1 MPGKVTSISHIGL
14 TLTAPCG
21 VFGIMLPIL
30 QMQKLRL
37 RKETDLP
44 QWQSKDLSSKPLASG
59 ASTLSS
65 IVSQGSN
72 DQASGEKCHPWDS
85 SPHSPSFRVDA
96 PPEPAGTQS
105 YHHHQLTVSSIYHL
119 PSAVLS
125 VLHELIYDKFHNS
138 SSRFVLL

>member
-1 MPGKVTSISHIGL
+1 MPGKVISISQHH
-14 TLTAPCG
+14 G

-37 RKETDLP
+37 RKETELP

-65 IVSQGSN
+65 ISSQGSN
-72 DQASGEKCHPWDS
+72 DQASGKKCCPWDS
-85 SPHSPSFRVDA
+85 SPHSPSFRLDA
-96 PPEPAGTQS
+96 PPEPTGTQS
-105 YHHHQLTVSSIYHL
+105 YHHHRLTVSGIYHL

-125 VLHELIYDKFHNS
+125 VLHELIHDTFQNS
-138 SSRFVLL
+138 SLRFVLL